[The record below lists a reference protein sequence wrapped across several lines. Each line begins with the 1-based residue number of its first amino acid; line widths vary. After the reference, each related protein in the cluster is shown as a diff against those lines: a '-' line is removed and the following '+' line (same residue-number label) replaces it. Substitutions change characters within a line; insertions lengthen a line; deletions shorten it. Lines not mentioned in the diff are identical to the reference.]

1 MRVALSCS
9 TASADDAMFEIYC
22 FLMVSHAGDRD
33 YSQLTVH
40 LTFNAGSQAGSTACT
55 DISIINDNILESDE
69 YFTVTLSSSDPVYFD
84 VSMGSCTIIE
94 DADSELVVPMEF
106 FPLRCAVW

>member
-9 TASADDAMFEIYC
+9 TASAHDPMFEIYC
-22 FLMVSHAGDRD
+22 IFTVFHAGDHD

-55 DISIINDNILESDE
+55 DISIINDTILESDE
-69 YFTVTLSSSDPVYFD
+69 YFTITLSSSDPVNFD

-94 DADSELVVPMEF
+94 DADSKLEILMDLF
-106 FPLRCAVW
+106 TMWYAV

>member
-1 MRVALSCS
+1 MIQCLKS
-9 TASADDAMFEIYC
+9 TAF
-22 FLMVSHAGDRD
+22 FTVFHAGDRD

-69 YFTVTLSSSDPVYFD
+69 YFTITLSSSDLVNFD

-94 DADSELVVPMEF
+94 DADSELVLLMDLF
-106 FPLRCAVW
+106 FPMRCAV

>member
-1 MRVALSCS
+1 MRVALSCI
-9 TASADDAMFEIYC
+9 TISADDAMFEIYC
-22 FLMVSHAGDRD
+22 FFTVFHAGDSD

-69 YFTVTLSSSDPVYFD
+69 YFTITLSSSDPVNFD

-94 DADSELVVPMEF
+94 DADSELVILMDIF
-106 FPLRCAVW
+106 Y

>member
-1 MRVALSCS
+1 MALSCS
-9 TASADDAMFEIYC
+9 TASADDTVFEIYC
-22 FLMVSHAGDRD
+22 FFFTVFHAGDRD
-33 YSQLTVH
+33 YSQLTVY

-69 YFTVTLSSSDPVYFD
+69 YFTITLSSSDPVNFD

-94 DADSELVVPMEF
+94 DADSELVLLMDLF
-106 FPLRCAVW
+106 FPMRCAV

>member
-1 MRVALSCS
+1 MIQCLKS
-9 TASADDAMFEIYC
+9 TAF
-22 FLMVSHAGDRD
+22 FTVFHAGDRD

-69 YFTVTLSSSDPVYFD
+69 YFAVTLSSSDPVNFD

-94 DADSELVVPMEF
+94 DADSELVILIDLFSLEVCS
-106 FPLRCAVW
+106 LTQNGRN

>member
-9 TASADDAMFEIYC
+9 TASADDTVFEIYC
-22 FLMVSHAGDRD
+22 FFMVFHAGDRD

-55 DISIINDNILESDE
+55 DISIINDTILESDE
-69 YFTVTLSSSDPVYFD
+69 YFTITLSSSDPVNFD

-94 DADSELVVPMEF
+94 DADSKLEILMDLF
-106 FPLRCAVW
+106 TMRYAV

>member
-9 TASADDAMFEIYC
+9 TASAHDAMFEIYC
-22 FLMVSHAGDRD
+22 IFTVFHAGDHD

-40 LTFNAGSQAGSTACT
+40 LTFNAGSQEGSTTCT
-55 DISIINDNILESDE
+55 DISIFDDNILESDE
-69 YFTVTLSSSDPVYFD
+69 YFTITLRSSDPVNFD

-94 DADSELVVPMEF
+94 DADSELVLLMDLF
-106 FPLRCAVW
+106 FPMRCAV